1 MMMCGRG
8 PRGTG
13 FGGIFASAHTRAT
26 ECLLINAMQT
36 DPTVTPEEDRAIEA
50 AFRDVLNGYLA
61 SNHRKKV
68 EIIERAYKF
77 AQEAHAGVR
86 RRSGEPYILHPIAV
100 AKIAQQEIGL
110 GSTSICAALLH
121 DVVEDTD
128 YTVEDIERNFGPKI
142 AQLVEG
148 LTKISGGIFGDK
160 ASAQAENFRKL
171 LLTMSEDIRV
181 VLIKMADR
189 LHNMRTLGSM
199 APNKQYKIA
208 GETLYIYAPLAHR
221 LGLFAIKTELE
232 DLSFKYEHP
241 RAWADIKEKI
251 KETEAK
257 RQAVYTDFSAP
268 IRAKLDTM
276 GLHYESK
283 ARLKS
288 CYSIWRKM
296 EAKHIPFEEV
306 YDLYAVRIVFD
317 CDDPAREKQI
327 CWNIYAAIT
336 DLYRLHPERTRD
348 WISVP
353 KANGYQALHLTVMGP
368 DGNWIE
374 VQIRSRRMDEI
385 AEKGFAAHWKYKIGE
400 GEEESELNVWLRTIK
415 DILENPEP
423 SAIDFLDTLK
433 LNLFASE
440 IVVFTPRGELITL
453 PAESTVLDMAFT
465 LHTELGLHC
474 IAGKVNH
481 KLVPLNQQLRSGDQ
495 VEVLTSNTQKPQ
507 AEWMDFLKTAK
518 AKSRL
523 RAALRRERQPVI
535 ARGQELIAQYLKK
548 NRLPASSTTNQRLL
562 ERTGMGSYEDLR
574 YAVGAGT
581 VTLDDDWAETIR
593 MGVIPGEKSILRS
606 ILRNTIKVATLGMAG
621 KNTENE
627 ASAEK
632 KKAEDADGDEASR
645 ERPKVNTKKVYTL
658 KYEDGH
664 PNFKIADCCCPIPG
678 DDVLGFVD
686 DNNEVVVHAMACPRA
701 LVLKAGYGPRIVQ
714 TRWAVS
720 AGKFLAHVRVEGL
733 DRHGILQEIIA
744 VVSTQM
750 DIDLRRLDIEATGEV
765 FHSDMWVRVEDV
777 AIVNDLCS
785 KLLTVDG
792 VERAARIQ

>member
-1 MMMCGRG
+1 M
-8 PRGTG
+8 PQKNPLT
-13 FGGIFASAHTRAT
+13 
-26 ECLLINAMQT
+26 
-36 DPTVTPEEDRAIEA
+36 TPEEDQIIEA
-50 AFRDVLNGYLA
+50 AFQEVMNGYLQ

-68 EIIERAYKF
+68 EIIVRAFEF
-77 AQEAHAGVR
+77 AKAAHAGVR

-100 AKIAQQEIGL
+100 AKIASQEIGL

-128 YTVEDIERNFGPKI
+128 FTVEDIERNFGAKI

-160 ASAQAENFRKL
+160 ASLQAENFRKL

-241 RAWADIKEKI
+241 QAYEDIKAKI
-251 KETEAK
+251 AESEA
-257 RQAVYTDFSAP
+257 RRDAVYTDFAEP
-268 IRAKLDTM
+268 IKQKLAEM
-276 GLHYESK
+276 GLEYEAK

-296 EAKHIPFEEV
+296 QNKHIPFEEV
-306 YDLYAVRIVFD
+306 YDLYAVRIVFE

-336 DLYRLHPERTRD
+336 DIYKLHPERTRD
-348 WISVP
+348 WISTP

-415 DILENPEP
+415 DILDNPEP
-423 SAIDFLDTLK
+423 SAMDFLDTLK

-440 IVVFTPRGELITL
+440 IVVFTPKGELITL
-453 PAESTVLDMAFT
+453 PADSTVLDLAFT
-465 LHTELGLHC
+465 LHSELGLHC

-481 KLVPLNQQLRSGDQ
+481 KLVPLNFKLSSGDQ
-495 VEVLTSNTQKPQ
+495 VEVLTSQTQKPQ
-507 AEWMDFLKTAK
+507 ESWMDFLKTAK

-523 RAALRRERQPVI
+523 RAALRRERLPIISQ
-535 ARGQELIAQYLKK
+535 GNELLAAFLRKHRLPSSQATNELLMKFYGVDTRDELCYRLGKGTIELNDEAAAHVSGNAHPHSTKRSLKK
-548 NRLPASSTTNQRLL
+548 LLRSTYKLVTLGGKDKEDSEPTTEQPATDQPAQKINTK
-562 ERTGMGSYEDLR
+562 ETYVLR
-574 YAVGAGT
+574 Y
-581 VTLDDDWAETIR
+581 
-593 MGVIPGEKSILRS
+593 
-606 ILRNTIKVATLGMAG
+606 
-621 KNTENE
+621 
-627 ASAEK
+627 
-632 KKAEDADGDEASR
+632 DEHGS
-645 ERPKVNTKKVYTL
+645 
-658 KYEDGH
+658 
-664 PNFKIADCCCPIPG
+664 NFKIADCCCPIPG
-678 DDVLGFVD
+678 DEVMGFID
-686 DNNEVVVHAMACPRA
+686 DDGQVIVHALNCPRA
-701 LVLKAGYGPRIVQ
+701 LVLKAGYGPRILS

-720 AGKFLAHVRVEGL
+720 SGKFQAHVRVEGI
-733 DRHGILQEIIA
+733 DRHGILQEITLMI
-744 VVSTQM
+744 STQM
-750 DIDLRRLDIEATGEV
+750 GIDLRRLDIEATGEV
-765 FHSDMWVRVEDV
+765 FHCDLWVRVADV
-777 AIVNDLCS
+777 AVVNDLCS
-785 KLLTVDG
+785 RLLDIDG
-792 VERAARIQ
+792 VEHATRIQ

>member
-1 MMMCGRG
+1 
-8 PRGTG
+8 
-13 FGGIFASAHTRAT
+13 
-26 ECLLINAMQT
+26 MQV
-36 DPTVTPEEDRAIEA
+36 DPTITPEEDRIIDA
-50 AFRDVLNGYLA
+50 AFCDVLNGYLA

-77 AQEAHAGVR
+77 AREAHAGVR

-128 YTVEDIERNFGPKI
+128 YTVEDIERHFGPKI

-241 RAWADIKEKI
+241 AAWADITEKI
-251 KETEAK
+251 KQTEAK
-257 RQAVYTDFSAP
+257 RQAIYSDFSAP
-268 IRAKLDTM
+268 IREKLDLM
-276 GLHYESK
+276 GLQYESK

-288 CYSIWRKM
+288 CYSIWCKM

-317 CDDPAREKQI
+317 CDDYTKEKQI
-327 CWNIYAAIT
+327 CWSIYAAIT
-336 DLYRLHPERTRD
+336 DLYKLHPERTRD
-348 WISVP
+348 WISTP

-400 GEEESELNVWLRTIK
+400 GEEESELTVWLKTIK
-415 DILENPEP
+415 DILDNPEP

-440 IVVFTPRGELITL
+440 IVVFTPKGELITL
-453 PAESTVLDMAFT
+453 PTDSTVLDVAFT

-481 KLVPLNQQLRSGDQ
+481 KLVPLNYKLSSGDQ
-495 VEVLTSNTQKPQ
+495 VEVLTSHTQKPQ

-518 AKSRL
+518 AKTRL
-523 RAALRRERQPVI
+523 RAALRRERQPI
-535 ARGQELIAQYLKK
+535 IAQGQALLADYLKRNK
-548 NRLPASSTTNQRLL
+548 LPSSSAINTKLL
-562 ERTGMGSYEDLR
+562 DRAGLDSFDELR
-574 YAVGAGT
+574 YRIGSGEFVLEDSWADTLRPGT
-581 VTLDDDWAETIR
+581 Q
-593 MGVIPGEKSILRS
+593 PEKNIFKSLLRS
-606 ILRNTIKVATLGMAG
+606 TIKVATFGKAG
-621 KNTENE
+621 KSQPE
-627 ASAEK
+627 AQKKPEAE
-632 KKAEDADGDEASR
+632 AEAAEEA
-645 ERPKVNTKKVYTL
+645 PKPKINTKEVYTL
-658 KYEDGH
+658 RYEDGH

-678 DDVLGFVD
+678 DEVLGFID
-686 DNNEVVVHAMACPRA
+686 DNGEVVVHTVACPRA
-701 LVLKAGYGPRIVQ
+701 LVLKAGYGPRILS

-720 AGKFLAHVRVEGL
+720 AGKFLAHVRVEGI
-733 DRHGILQEIIA
+733 DRQGVLKEIIA
-744 VVSTQM
+744 VISTQL

-765 FHSDMWVRVEDV
+765 FHADMWVRVEDV
-777 AIVNDLCS
+777 AIVNQMCANIM
-785 KLLTVDG
+785 TVSG
-792 VERAARIQ
+792 VERASRIQ